1 MTTKFTTEFRQH
13 AVKQALMRSPDI
25 KLKSMAEDLNI
36 GYSTLQ
42 KWIRLSKLN
51 QLNHLNSSSAI
62 AIPMTKEQR
71 PSDWSNQD
79 KLELLIKCGSLDDEA
94 VSQVCR
100 EHGIYPHHLD
110 EWKKE
115 LTTPK
120 ENRSDIPR
128 LKRELKALKKE
139 LNRKDKALSETAAL
153 LVLQKKIKNLLNES
167 EDE

>member
-1 MTTKFTTEFRQH
+1 MTTKFTTEFRQN
-13 AVKQALMRSPDI
+13 AVRKALMRSPDI
-25 KLKSMAEDLNI
+25 KLKSMAKDLNI

-51 QLNHLNSSSAI
+51 QLNPLNSSSEFAM
-62 AIPMTKEQR
+62 PVTKEQR

-120 ENRSDIPR
+120 ENKSDIPR

>member
-1 MTTKFTTEFRQH
+1 MTTKFTTEFRQN
-13 AVKQALMRSPDI
+13 AVRKALMRSPDI

-51 QLNHLNSSSAI
+51 QLNPLTSSSEI
-62 AIPMTKEQR
+62 AMPVTKEQR

-79 KLELLIKCGSLDDEA
+79 KLELLIKCGSLDNEA

-115 LTTPK
+115 FTTPK
-120 ENRSDIPR
+120 ENKSDLPR

-153 LVLQKKIKNLLNES
+153 LVLQKKSKIC
-167 EDE
+167 

>member
-1 MTTKFTTEFRQH
+1 MTARFTNQFKQN
-13 AVKQALMRSPDI
+13 AVKQAMMRSSGI
-25 KLKSMAEDLNI
+25 GLKSVAENLNI

-51 QLNHLNSSSAI
+51 QLNPLNSSTI
-62 AIPMTKEQR
+62 TVPMTKEQR

-120 ENRSDIPR
+120 ENKSDIPR

>member
-1 MTTKFTTEFRQH
+1 MTTKFTTEFRQN
-13 AVKQALMRSPDI
+13 AVKQALTRNPEVG
-25 KLKSMAEDLNI
+25 LQSMAEDLNI

-42 KWIRLSKLN
+42 KWIRLSKLG
-51 QLNHLNSSSAI
+51 QLNNSTVMTTT
-62 AIPMTKEQR
+62 MTKEQR
-71 PSDWSNQD
+71 PSDWNND
-79 KLELLIKCGSLDDEA
+79 KKLELLIQCGSLDDEA

-120 ENRSDIPR
+120 DNKSDVPR
-128 LKRELKALKKE
+128 LKRELKSLKKE
-139 LNRKDKALSETAAL
+139 LNRKDRALSETAAL